1 MRLDQFANRYV
12 NLRLLGRGGF
22 GEVYRAWDPQMERD
36 VAIKVLNP
44 SLADDADWRKRFRLE
59 RLAVSKLDNP
69 PNITIVYD
77 GYDGG
82 GPGDPA
88 YIVMELVKGDT
99 LAKIIENRVPLTDV
113 ERLGLLE
120 QLCEGLHCAHE
131 QTPPI
136 IHRDIKPVNLMVRE
150 ESAEGYAIRTLKI
163 LDFGIAKV
171 VNTGQTSTGGM
182 MFTPSYVS
190 PEQVKGEEVD
200 ARSDMFAVGAVAY
213 ELLSHQRA
221 FNILSKNPFTLL
233 EEVKQKIVLQ
243 PHRPLLDLRPDLDP
257 ELAAVVD
264 RALAKRP
271 ITASTTSRSRRSL
284 CAIRARL
291 EESLNEQSRTV
302 VLSPKVQAVVR
313 AAKLAI
319 EADDP
324 TSAIAKSRGRAVGRP
339 DQIRAP
345 VSGRH
350 NRGGARTAA
359 CEARR
364 TAKP

>member
-82 GPGDPA
+82 GPDDPA

-120 QLCEGLHCAHE
+120 QLCEGLHCAHK

-271 ITASTTSRSRRSL
+271 DHRFNDLAQLRRSL

-313 AAKLAI
+313 AAKVMI

-324 TSAIAKSRGRAVGRP
+324 TSAIAEYSRARCGTTRP
-339 DQIRAP
+339 NWSAGFWKTQ
-345 VSGRH
+345 S
-350 NRGGARTAA
+350 
-359 CEARR
+359 RR
-364 TAKP
+364 RSNGSV